1 MVNGCFE
8 AASAIISWGQLD
20 PLEIKSLR
28 FNRLQ
33 RGIRELRF
41 SSRVPLWSFAV
52 GHPPPAAPLC
62 LSILALLRDL
72 VHIHKIYLF
81 CISRGIYCDAI
92 GITQVCLQPGCPSLQ
107 QIGVHERQALGRYD
121 GRRLLLGSEYG
132 RKMDG
137 MSWGGESLRPEA
149 KKERI
154 TPVIEGRELGISRL
168 LENDL
173 SYSP

>member
-1 MVNGCFE
+1 MVDGCFG
-8 AASAIISWGQLD
+8 AAGAMISWGRLD
-20 PLEIKSLR
+20 RLEIKSLG

-33 RGIRELRF
+33 RGVRELRLA
-41 SSRVPLWSFAV
+41 SRVPLWSFAV

-62 LSILALLRDL
+62 LSTLALMRDL

-81 CISRGIYCDAI
+81 CISQGIYCDAI
-92 GITQVCLQPGCPSLQ
+92 GSTQVCLQSECPRLCLQ

-132 RKMDG
+132 RKMNE

-149 KKERI
+149 RKERI
-154 TPVIEGRELGISRL
+154 PPVIEGRELGISRL
-168 LENDL
+168 L
-173 SYSP
+173 